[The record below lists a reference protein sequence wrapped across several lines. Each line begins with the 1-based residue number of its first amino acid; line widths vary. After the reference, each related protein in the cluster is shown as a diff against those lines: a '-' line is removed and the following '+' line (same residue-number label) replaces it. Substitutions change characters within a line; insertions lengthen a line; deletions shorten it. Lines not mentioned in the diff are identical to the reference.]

1 MDTKAHCNKVAT
13 FYGLTKRKG
22 KEGKVIKKDWT
33 INNKVWIQKIKD
45 QGQGRG
51 SEGRSK
57 SHHKNSAS
65 SRFEP
70 KK

>member
-1 MDTKAHCNKVAT
+1 
-13 FYGLTKRKG
+13 
-22 KEGKVIKKDWT
+22 VIKKDWT

>member
-1 MDTKAHCNKVAT
+1 MNTRAHCNKVTT

-33 INNKVWIQKIKD
+33 MNNKIWILKIKD
-45 QGQGRG
+45 QGQVRG
-51 SEGRSK
+51 SGRSK